1 LTPNV
6 DVHGVLAGRCSSCAT
21 EISGAAERRDQVNV
35 LAIYV
40 ANEYLQFERDR
51 AFDRDMAFAMPDA
64 PSLRNR
70 IASAVAGLRR
80 LAGNSVESATV
91 LPKLENYPY
100 RG

>member
-1 LTPNV
+1 M
-6 DVHGVLAGRCSSCAT
+6 
-21 EISGAAERRDQVNV
+21 NV

-40 ANEYLQFERDR
+40 ANEYLQSERDR
-51 AFDRDMAFAMPDA
+51 AFERAMALGFSSG

-70 IASAVAGLRR
+70 VASAAAGLRR
-80 LAGNSVESATV
+80 LGRSSVESAAV

>member
-1 LTPNV
+1 M
-6 DVHGVLAGRCSSCAT
+6 
-21 EISGAAERRDQVNV
+21 NV

-40 ANEYLQFERDR
+40 TNEYLQFERDR
-51 AFDRDMAFAMPDA
+51 AFERAMAHAMPEA

-80 LAGNSVESATV
+80 LAGNSVESAAV

>member
-1 LTPNV
+1 M
-6 DVHGVLAGRCSSCAT
+6 
-21 EISGAAERRDQVNV
+21 NV

-40 ANEYLQFERDR
+40 ANEYLQSERDR
-51 AFDRDMAFAMPDA
+51 AFERAMAYEMPAA

-70 IASAVAGLRR
+70 VASAVAGLRR
-80 LAGNSVESATV
+80 LAGSSVESTA